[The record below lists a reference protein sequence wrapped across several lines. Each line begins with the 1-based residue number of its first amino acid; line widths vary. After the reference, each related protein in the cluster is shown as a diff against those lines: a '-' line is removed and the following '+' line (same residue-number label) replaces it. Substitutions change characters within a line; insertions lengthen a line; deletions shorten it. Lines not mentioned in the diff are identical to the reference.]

1 MCILSSYDSV
11 HRWEDVKKREKVVLK
26 HSTFKLNSCFVFYIY
41 LCSLYSILYF
51 VFIFVFT
58 LRSGIV
64 HCASVATV
72 VPSIPHYQVIIII
85 IIVIIVIVIFLLIL
99 WWSSL
104 PFIWWWLY
112 SIIIIMMQVGG
123 CTQWFNHFLLK
134 SIGFGNLYYIDVY
147 KHEWWWWYW

>member
-26 HSTFKLNSCFVFYIY
+26 HSTFKLNSCFVFCIY
-41 LCSLYSILYF
+41 LCILYSILYF

-85 IIVIIVIVIFLLIL
+85 IVIIVIVNFLMIFMMVVIAIYMMVVIYHHNHHDAGWGMHSMVQPLPPQINWVWKFIL
-99 WWSSL
+99 
-104 PFIWWWLY
+104 
-112 SIIIIMMQVGG
+112 
-123 CTQWFNHFLLK
+123 
-134 SIGFGNLYYIDVY
+134 
-147 KHEWWWWYW
+147 YWCV